1 MSYNDFT
8 SPEQQQA
15 FQEASQ
21 EAIRRGGLPLNAVAR
36 LTEQEKRIGTPE
48 EFFTSDLSVNELA
61 LTRECGF
68 EPLGQVMG
76 SCVYNVGWQFL
87 PSGSWVYSSQE
98 FAILTQ
104 AHYDARYRAFDR
116 LKQEAK
122 LLKADGVVGV
132 RFLRQGEDL
141 WSTSMLEYI
150 AIGTAVR
157 RTDAPPAQAEPFVSN
172 LNGQDHWKIRQ
183 EGYKPVGFVFGN
195 CTWCQY
201 PDWRSRNAMFSWSNA
216 EMTSL
221 TQGVYTA
228 RELAVSR
235 MEAEARA
242 VHAQGIVGVTVETK
256 VDEYED
262 SNHNVWFIMTFNAFG
277 TAIAGDTYHSEVKSP
292 RLTVN
297 LLDNTRIELDP

>member
-1 MSYNDFT
+1 MSYNDIT
-8 SPEQQQA
+8 SPEQQKA

-36 LTEQEKRIGTPE
+36 LQEQEKRVGTPQ

-76 SCVYNVGWQFL
+76 SCVYNVGWQYM
-87 PSGSWVYSSQE
+87 PAGSWVYSSQE

-132 RFLRQGEDL
+132 RFLRQGEEL
-141 WSTSMLEYI
+141 WSNNMLEYI

-157 RTDAPPAQAEPFVSN
+157 RTNAPPALAKEPFVSN
-172 LNGQDHWKIRQ
+172 LSGQDHWMVRK

-195 CTWCQY
+195 CSWCQY
-201 PDWRSRNAMFSWSNA
+201 PDWRSQSAMFSWSNA
-216 EMTSL
+216 ELTSL

-228 RELAVSR
+228 RELAINR
-235 MEAEARA
+235 MEAEAHA
-242 VHAQGIVGVTVETK
+242 VHAEGVVGVTVEMK
-256 VDEYED
+256 VNEYED
-262 SNHNVWFIMTFNAFG
+262 GNNNRWYIMTFNAFG
-277 TAIAGDTYHSEVKSP
+277 TAIAGDSYHSEVKTP
-292 RLTVN
+292 GLTVT
-297 LLDNTRIELDP
+297 LLDRSTINL